1 MWIDFSEATRQDY
14 MIKIYVGG
22 VNAISGEPAVENA
35 ATKLRRQK
43 KQAKGSSLQDYIVV
57 PGQRWLNGIATADGM
72 VRQFVAMPF
81 GSGHSVEAQVTGRD
95 AAGGIQVEVTPYEER
110 LQAQTIH
117 YTYSTPWIK
126 PTPGTGHI
134 LVIITLTGKRITLDA
149 SSTDTIEMLKCRI
162 QEEEDIYRDQ
172 QRLVFEGK
180 QLEDRLTVKHY
191 NIPKGGGKGEI
202 HLVLRLRGGGSP
214 LPPVHEMSIAAGGK
228 IKQVIHEDDK
238 GEDWLPKRTIV
249 FNVQVLNSAVHKA
262 VTGSDPPT
270 NPVTAQTYA
279 KSGFPFFKMYEEPS
293 GISRD
298 FSLVKS
304 VGEIDGIEDEVVK
317 PNTVIIGQRGGRN
330 RTAPATGLVNP
341 NGPLRE
347 FRTMRDLEEEFGN
360 VNVADF

>member
-1 MWIDFSEATRQDY
+1 
-14 MIKIYVGG
+14 
-22 VNAISGEPAVENA
+22 
-35 ATKLRRQK
+35 
-43 KQAKGSSLQDYIVV
+43 
-57 PGQRWLNGIATADGM
+57 
-72 VRQFVAMPF
+72 
-81 GSGHSVEAQVTGRD
+81 
-95 AAGGIQVEVTPYEER
+95 
-110 LQAQTIH
+110 
-117 YTYSTPWIK
+117 
-126 PTPGTGHI
+126 
-134 LVIITLTGKRITLDA
+134 
-149 SSTDTIEMLKCRI
+149 
-162 QEEEDIYRDQ
+162 
-172 QRLVFEGK
+172 
-180 QLEDRLTVKHY
+180 
-191 NIPKGGGKGEI
+191 
-202 HLVLRLRGGGSP
+202 
-214 LPPVHEMSIAAGGK
+214 MSIAAGGK

-262 VTGSDPPT
+262 VTGSNPLT

-293 GISRD
+293 GISGD

>member
-1 MWIDFSEATRQDY
+1 
-14 MIKIYVGG
+14 
-22 VNAISGEPAVENA
+22 
-35 ATKLRRQK
+35 
-43 KQAKGSSLQDYIVV
+43 
-57 PGQRWLNGIATADGM
+57 M

-191 NIPKGGGKGEI
+191 NIPKGWGRGK
-202 HLVLRLRGGGSP
+202 ST
-214 LPPVHEMSIAAGGK
+214 
-228 IKQVIHEDDK
+228 
-238 GEDWLPKRTIV
+238 W
-249 FNVQVLNSAVHKA
+249 
-262 VTGSDPPT
+262 
-270 NPVTAQTYA
+270 
-279 KSGFPFFKMYEEPS
+279 FFVS
-293 GISRD
+293 
-298 FSLVKS
+298 
-304 VGEIDGIEDEVVK
+304 EVV
-317 PNTVIIGQRGGRN
+317 
-330 RTAPATGLVNP
+330 APPFPPFT
-341 NGPLRE
+341 R
-347 FRTMRDLEEEFGN
+347 
-360 VNVADF
+360 